1 MTRRD
6 EEFDFRNM
14 TNGAKKTKR
23 QRRLDE
29 LDDQQLRLM
38 AKSDQRR
45 SARQYSPRL
54 PDISEAS
61 ILAMVER
68 QKPAHTEN
76 KTSAFSLRR
85 SDWASLGWQEFTQ
98 QRPWYS
104 IDFDQSRFTDGG
116 STTNAHNASN
126 SATLLPWPRGPLSE
140 YVISTLSARSQVSG
154 LMPPVRVVNPL
165 SDDDFQ
171 LALFLCYELH
181 CRGDDSVQWEWDP
194 GLLSFR
200 GELEREFLHALQ
212 KPNVGEFPSKN
223 ILKELDAVVT
233 RSRGDTVSAN
243 LANHADLDKVREY
256 LVHFSIQQLKNADA
270 QSFSVAR
277 LSGAARTAMVQM
289 QFGDS
294 GCGVAS
300 ASTESLFGATMT
312 ALQLDPTPGVYAGHV
327 PGVSLAGANL
337 TSFFSLHRRWR
348 GAMVGQVAVTKMMSS
363 ATMNECTRALRKL
376 DVEPYALRHFET
388 RSRNDALHSLVARN
402 RLIPSFLDTNAS
414 SATDILFG
422 ACSQLEIE
430 ANFNRYVLQAWSK
443 NYSSLVPWGAPPHG
457 GVPHEG
463 NHFFHG
469 DEAINAMALQDGRS

>member
-1 MTRRD
+1 MTRCD
-6 EEFDFRNM
+6 EEFDFRNA

-38 AKSDQRR
+38 AKSDQRK
-45 SARQYSPRL
+45 SSRQSSSRL
-54 PDISEAS
+54 TDVSDATVN
-61 ILAMVER
+61 AMIER
-68 QKPAHTEN
+68 QKPADTEN

-104 IDFDQSRFTDGG
+104 IDENHPRLTGG
-116 STTNAHNASN
+116 GVTPNSHNGSN
-126 SATLLPWPRGPLSE
+126 SSTLLPWPRGPLSE
-140 YVISTLSARSQVSG
+140 YVISTFSSRSQVSG
-154 LMPPVRVVNPL
+154 LMPPVRVAHPL

-181 CRGDDSVQWEWDP
+181 CRGDESVQWEWDP

-200 GELEREFLHALQ
+200 SELERTFLHALQ
-212 KPNVGEFPSKN
+212 KPQVGEIPAKN
-223 ILKELDAVVT
+223 LLKELDAAVT
-233 RSRGDTVSAN
+233 KSRGDTVSAY
-243 LANHADLDKVREY
+243 LANHANLDKIREY
-256 LVHFSIQQLKNADA
+256 LVHCSVQQLKIGDA

-277 LSGAARTAMVQM
+277 LSGAARTAIIQM

-300 ASTESLFGATMT
+300 ASSESLFGATMT
-312 ALQLDPTPGVYAGHV
+312 ALQLDPTPGLYVGHV

-337 TSFFSLHRRWR
+337 SSFFSLHRRWR
-348 GAMVGQVAVTKMMSS
+348 GAMVGQVSAAKMTSSTTMSECVS
-363 ATMNECTRALRKL
+363 ALGML
-376 DVEPYALRHFET
+376 DVEPYALRHFED
-388 RSRNDALHSLVARN
+388 RSRNDALHSLLARN
-402 RLIPSFLDTNAS
+402 RLIPSFHSTDTAS
-414 SATDILFG
+414 TNDVLFG

-430 ANFNRYVLQAWSK
+430 ANFNRYVLHAWSK
-443 NYSSLVPWGAPPHG
+443 NHSSLLPWGAAPHG

-463 NHFFHG
+463 NHHFRANVSP
-469 DEAINAMALQDGRS
+469 DSMVLQDGRS